1 MIYIFLK
8 IYLQKNNLNIA
19 KVIFRDVVGCSIRVY
34 NFILP
39 NSSIKIFF
47 TLNIPNN
54 GELLTS

>member
-1 MIYIFLK
+1 M
-8 IYLQKNNLNIA
+8 YLQKNNLNIV